1 VTTRTSGESTLRLKQ
16 IKSMMKDNKMMK
28 DDKAMEK
35 KP

>member
-1 VTTRTSGESTLRLKQ
+1 MRPEAPRFREEVGE
-16 IKSMMKDNKMMK
+16 MKDDNKMK